1 MKLALPA
8 IALLAPVVSS
18 INLGQ
23 LNFNRNLQADDGEV
37 PNVSNGCLM
46 AGAALFST
54 DELSSALEEV
64 IVATVIEMSAIPYQL
79 TIDGTTEE
87 SKAYALL
94 CESKSGRVYTADMT
108 FSGDCVE
115 IFPFDFIDLPVCLP
129 PIPTCTYDEVR
140 EILSFMFRGDAQC
153 IVAID
158 VHRAPS
164 SAPSSSM
171 GKIAKNKKSSAKNGK
186 KAKAN
191 NAKKGKKNKSSKKSK
206 GKRV

>member
-64 IVATVIEMSAIPYQL
+64 IFATVIEMSPIPDEL
-79 TIDGTTEE
+79 KIDGTTEE

-115 IFPFDFIDLPVCLP
+115 IFPSLDIIDLPVCLP

-140 EILSFMFRGDAQC
+140 EILSFMYSGDAQC
-153 IVAID
+153 IIAIHVCCCPQTLRLLPNGSEKWEIQD
-158 VHRAPS
+158 CQLQATMS
-164 SAPSSSM
+164 SVPC
-171 GKIAKNKKSSAKNGK
+171 
-186 KAKAN
+186 
-191 NAKKGKKNKSSKKSK
+191 
-206 GKRV
+206 RVVLRLWAR